1 MTLSKFP
8 WRSAC
13 LKSALSLL
21 QLLHILTFDSFFRLY
36 ISGILVEGHCVV
48 QLVQTQTPQLRQ
60 WPALLNIAKFFK
72 QMKQFGVFE
81 KGIIFGGALAMA
93 DSRACRSVGNEKA
106 LRNFE
111 AVFGSVATPF

>member
-1 MTLSKFP
+1 
-8 WRSAC
+8 
-13 LKSALSLL
+13 
-21 QLLHILTFDSFFRLY
+21 
-36 ISGILVEGHCVV
+36 
-48 QLVQTQTPQLRQ
+48 
-60 WPALLNIAKFFK
+60 
-72 QMKQFGVFE
+72 MKQFGVFE